1 MPDNNELQLNFSNKV
16 DVLQNKSNTTSVFLV
31 SDTTTF
37 IKQQNTSGNNN
48 DKDMYCYYRH
58 Y

>member
-37 IKQQNTSGNNN
+37 IKQQNTSDNNN